1 MQKTIPYK
9 PDHFYFLG
17 STVNQVIGFRAARG
31 TGPCEVKE
39 TANEGY
45 YLEYAPSSNLE
56 LHFTFKHHSLDNGG
70 KCLVYEIPETFNL
83 LSVSNKA
90 KQMGLDL

>member
-31 TGPCEVKE
+31 TGDVVNQNH
-39 TANEGY
+39 T
-45 YLEYAPSSNLE
+45 
-56 LHFTFKHHSLDNGG
+56 TQ
-70 KCLVYEIPETFNL
+70 
-83 LSVSNKA
+83 LSRF
-90 KQMGLDL
+90 L

>member
-9 PDHFYFLG
+9 PDHFYFIG

-31 TGPCEVKE
+31 NGPCEVME

-45 YLEYAPSSNLE
+45 YLE
-56 LHFTFKHHSLDNGG
+56 
-70 KCLVYEIPETFNL
+70 
-83 LSVSNKA
+83 
-90 KQMGLDL
+90 